1 MVCVMLLER
10 HLMATFVYTSS
21 VSPKNNSWTE
31 VIGCCVSD
39 IIFDT
44 ARERREGVKKQEEK
58 KAKSD

>member
-1 MVCVMLLER
+1 MVRVMLLER
-10 HLMATFVYTSS
+10 HLMAIFLHIKHY
-21 VSPKNNSWTE
+21 PKNKSWTE

-44 ARERREGVKKQEEK
+44 AQERREGLRKQEEK